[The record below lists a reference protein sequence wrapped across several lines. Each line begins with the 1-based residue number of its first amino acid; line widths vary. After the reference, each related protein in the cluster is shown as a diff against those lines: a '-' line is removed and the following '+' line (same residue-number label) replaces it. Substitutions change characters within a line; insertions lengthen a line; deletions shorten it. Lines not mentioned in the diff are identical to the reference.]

1 MADSCDGVIL
11 HLGGSGEAAVDVAK
25 SIYYANKKVL
35 NVVVS
40 SENPKH
46 LLGYLPKIDNKNVVL
61 QSVRRQAPVYHHREA
76 WDTVTNFTTTYQFIK
91 EKYDPKIIWIV
102 CHGFHMERAMAIAKA
117 VYWWRRV
124 QLIPTPCSGW
134 PRYQNPDLVVQD
146 TWRAWVWRFTGI
158 LFYWKSLRDTRKPHD
173 VPKSNEIPIERLLGV
188 LPDWMKKALHI
199 SGESAKPCRND

>member
-1 MADSCDGVIL
+1 MADLCSGVIL
-11 HLGGSGEAAVDVAK
+11 HLGGSGESAVDVAK
-25 SIYYANKKVL
+25 SIYYANKKLL

-46 LLGYLPKIDNKNVVL
+46 VLSYLPEIRFSRKWLGNKN
-61 QSVRRQAPVYHHREA
+61 PVYHHREA

-117 VYWWRRV
+117 VYWWRGV
-124 QLIPTPCSGW
+124 QLIPTPCSVGE
-134 PRYQNPDLVVQD
+134 RDQNPDLVVQD

-158 LFYWKSLRDTRKPHD
+158 LFYWESLRDPRKPWD
-173 VPKSNEIPIERLLGV
+173 VPKSNEIPIERLVGV
-188 LPDWMKKALHI
+188 LPDWIKKALCI
-199 SGESAKPCRND
+199 